1 MKHVDVFATRG
12 TQRLY
17 AQKRNRTASVG
28 LEVTR
33 CTDNFSTVCPQKNSA
48 RRSSPVSHRIQRLW
62 LLSVCRPRIRATLR
76 IHLYSVAENGE
87 VAHHGPPAD
96 PAEGTAEVVA

>member
-28 LEVTR
+28 LEVDTLYG
-33 CTDNFSTVCPQKNSA
+33 QLL
-48 RRSSPVSHRIQRLW
+48 HRMPAEELGAAIFAGVAPIQRLW
-62 LLSVCRPRIRATLR
+62 LLSVCRPRMRNP
-76 IHLYSVAENGE
+76 SD
-87 VAHHGPPAD
+87 PPL
-96 PAEGTAEVVA
+96 